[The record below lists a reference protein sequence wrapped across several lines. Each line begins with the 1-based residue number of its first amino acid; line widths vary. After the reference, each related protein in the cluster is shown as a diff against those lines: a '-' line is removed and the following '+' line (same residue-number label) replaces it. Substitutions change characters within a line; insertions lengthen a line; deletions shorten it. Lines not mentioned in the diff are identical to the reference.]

1 MKTSF
6 QTSITAGSLVAAA
19 VLTACGGGSDA
30 TAPVAPVA
38 PVATASLSG
47 VVADGYL
54 SGVKVYLDL
63 NNNATG
69 DVGEPSA
76 TTDANGAYTLTGIT
90 AGDESK
96 YPIVAEVPATAVDQ
110 DTGVA
115 VGKPFTLSAPAGASF
130 VSPMT
135 TLVQEKVRAGNS
147 LAQADASVVA
157 ALGITTVG
165 VSALENYVLKKG
177 AAADQKNDYVR
188 THEAAKTLAKVLKD
202 GKQLVG

>member
-38 PVATASLSG
+38 TTSLSG

-63 NNNATG
+63 NNNGIG

-76 TTDANGAYTLTGIT
+76 TSDANGAYTLTGIT
-90 AGDESK
+90 VGDESK
-96 YPIVAEVPATAVDQ
+96 YPIVAEVPATSVDQ
-110 DTGVA
+110 DTSVA

-135 TLVQEKVRAGNS
+135 TLVQEKVRAGKIGR
-147 LAQADASVVA
+147 AHV
-157 ALGITTVG
+157 
-165 VSALENYVLKKG
+165 
-177 AAADQKNDYVR
+177 
-188 THEAAKTLAKVLKD
+188 
-202 GKQLVG
+202 